1 LKNPILRIGTDYYV
15 HFDISSPHNS
25 LLQIMCENGIVGIVL
40 MFPSGTFII
49 FKSIRKN
56 SIDKTLKLII
66 FLLFLNMLYDTIF
79 NSLPMLIL
87 FVSLIEIFRNQAEP
101 KIIK

>member
-1 LKNPILRIGTDYYV
+1 MGIGTDYYV
-15 HFDISSPHNS
+15 HFDTSSPHNL

-40 MFPSGTFII
+40 MFLSGTFVI

-87 FVSLIEIFRNQAEP
+87 FVSLIAIFRNQAEP